1 VEIEYT
7 ITENDYVSA
16 AKLAGVATKKQ
27 LIWLSLLGLLLLLF
41 ALFGENSLRFMG
53 IFGISFGIIG
63 YFLTLYV
70 ISPLI
75 AKRHYRRY
83 KLLHQPLRFTV
94 TDSGY
99 MVKNDSGEI
108 TVKWS
113 DLLRWRENNEF
124 ILLYFAPKLFHMVP
138 KKLAENDLTTSEIEH
153 ELSKQLGSA
162 T

>member
-7 ITENDYVSA
+7 ITEHDYVRA
-16 AKLAGVATKKQ
+16 VKLAGIVTKKQ

-41 ALFGENSLRFMG
+41 ALFGEKLLRFMG

-63 YFLTLYV
+63 YFLTLYI

-75 AKRHYRRY
+75 AKRHYRKY
-83 KLLHQPLRFTV
+83 KLLHQPLRFTM

-99 MVKNDSGEI
+99 AIKSDSGEI
-108 TVKWS
+108 NVKWS

-138 KKLAENDLTTSEIEH
+138 ITLIEKEINISEIERK
-153 ELSKQLGSA
+153 LTDQLGSA